1 MAQRSEQ
8 CVFPHKAWKGVMK
21 VAICLPCRDMV
32 HTSFAYDLSR
42 MMASWA
48 AQHVPK
54 GDQLMIF
61 TSKGT
66 LIVNQR
72 ADLVRNAVN
81 AGADYILWLDTDMRF
96 PKDTLDRLLAH
107 KKPIVAAN
115 YATRRLPVDTV
126 AFQLADDGGWSTLPS
141 SSEKTGLEKVTA
153 VGMGVML
160 TDCKIYKEMEA
171 PWFSITYHQNS
182 HEYSG
187 EDIYFCYKAGKM
199 GYDILIDHDLSKEV
213 KHVGDFEF
221 GHEHVGIK
229 D

>member
-1 MAQRSEQ
+1 
-8 CVFPHKAWKGVMK
+8 
-21 VAICLPCRDMV
+21 MV

-42 MMASWA
+42 MMASWS
-48 AQHVPK
+48 AQNVPN

-72 ADLVRNAVN
+72 ADLARNAIN

-96 PKDTLDRLLAH
+96 PKDTLTRLLAH

-126 AFQLADDGGWSTLPS
+126 AFQLGEDNVWSTLHTKPES
-141 SSEKTGLEKVTA
+141 TGLEKVTA

-160 TDCKIYKEMEA
+160 TDTKVYREMEA
-171 PWFSITYHQNS
+171 PWFSITYHPNT

-187 EDIYFCYKAGKM
+187 EDIYFCYKANSL

>member
-1 MAQRSEQ
+1 
-8 CVFPHKAWKGVMK
+8 
-21 VAICLPCRDMV
+21 
-32 HTSFAYDLSR
+32 

-199 GYDILIDHDLSKEV
+199 GYDILIDHDLFKEV